1 MVYPASFFSTLD
13 SKKYLI
19 FHSSV
24 AFAVPEYSLK
34 EKDLRKRLHFLISLI
49 LAKISALAKSLW
61 KSIEK
66 KTSCQKNIKKAPVL
80 KQTLFINPVHLKP

>member
-34 EKDLRKRLHFLISLI
+34 EKDLRKRLHFTFILI
-49 LAKISALAKSLW
+49 LTKIFVLAKSL
-61 KSIEK
+61 
-66 KTSCQKNIKKAPVL
+66 L
-80 KQTLFINPVHLKP
+80 